1 MKNLKMKG
9 EMKLKVR
16 KRLKMLVALVLIFSI
31 LCADSNLSLYA
42 NDSQE
47 TEAMEESFAGQ
58 ADAQTVTEDAASE
71 EMVSEDA
78 VSEETVSE
86 EVESEE
92 ASAEETATEEADYF
106 EVDLN
111 ETAVADSGGITQRA
125 VGENYD
131 QVCTGGSGGK
141 HGGDNHNPTG
151 LPNQNVDKKTAKFYD
166 PNGNNMNKTMTE
178 QQWIDRYWS
187 KNKGEALGK
196 ETIADA
202 VIDPEDDC
210 YYANKLN
217 GFGEHVGKNQQYLKY
232 NVDWT
237 QRVEWKTQST
247 PKANKH
253 PTKPNTNYTGNYIY
267 TGYQSGWQNTLTIV
281 SNSKVEIGTRRRYYL
296 NPDVDR
302 RFLPILYDTTNHFG
316 MGFVTS
322 SEKNTYIFKL
332 REGGNISYRD
342 QFPAKMGKYTLEAQ
356 YNPDAELFRLPAI
369 ITKDI
374 EVYPKGYLTSFVM
387 GTEFDNAQPIKDNE
401 WHENQKPTPFDQET
415 EQVFG
420 TDLYLENSTNKIP
433 IPKYD
438 ENKYIFEG
446 WKVYEEYVDENDGFS
461 IKTSIRD
468 LQKDSDGTYSYV
480 ASQIGE
486 NATYV
491 LETVLFA
498 DLRIRK
504 TFEANVEIQTI
515 DGSAIVDDALNVK
528 TVKNN
533 TEQDVTIHE
542 YTKGIEDNTEFTA
555 SVKTNYGYEF
565 VGWSDPNSTDYK
577 KYGNGNFKPTV
588 EWNKQTEQNKKQSF
602 KANFK
607 AKPYRIVFE
616 GNGGQLPNGDNEHVQ
631 STTYY
636 KDTSLDVNKFVRDG
650 YTFLGWSRTKN
661 GSVEFQNSDIVN
673 NLPIR
678 SQGDNTSNSSLD
690 FPEEITLYAVW
701 QSPHATVSIED
712 SKDTI
717 WIEGYK
723 NKAIASGI
731 YTQGSNQ
738 NYTVYEVIRFY
749 LDIDTT
755 DNLDQSKLDKSKFY
769 VVWER
774 SKDGGKTYEKISPT
788 NTSGFFTKAF
798 SDNQWNGFRKAVFD
812 EEKQQWFVP
821 LFIRNNH
828 YPSKDSFYGTYRV
841 NVAYD
846 DPKATEK
853 VTSENDFYNESG
865 NTGWTTSNPVEVKVI
880 QTFETVVSI
889 PASVTLENKTESN
902 PDGTTK
908 EVIQST
914 HTSNKVTVNQIEH
927 SLTGK
932 TDYDWNTPNTTMNNT
947 TNGNTYWNSLYK
959 EYTRKKPFEVSIN
972 WDKTLSD
979 STSQYTI
986 PNIEMYSAANLGS
999 MTKDKPI
1006 ATGTKATF
1014 SYDGT
1019 EQNKTLFDFYLK
1031 GDKPANLP
1039 HGTTFK
1045 GVITFR
1051 FTNI

>member
-1 MKNLKMKG
+1 MSEQDVINRIWPKIG
-9 EMKLKVR
+9 EASNKQKLKDAV
-16 KRLKMLVALVLIFSI
+16 MDPSYDGCYYGNPINGYGQDVALHRGDKYVKYNSTW
-31 LCADSNLSLYA
+31 SNKISW
-42 NDSQE
+42 
-47 TEAMEESFAGQ
+47 
-58 ADAQTVTEDAASE
+58 
-71 EMVSEDA
+71 
-78 VSEETVSE
+78 
-86 EVESEE
+86 
-92 ASAEETATEEADYF
+92 
-106 EVDLN
+106 
-111 ETAVADSGGITQRA
+111 
-125 VGENYD
+125 
-131 QVCTGGSGGK
+131 GGST
-141 HGGDNHNPTG
+141 PSSIV
-151 LPNQNVDKKTAKFYD
+151 LNV
-166 PNGNNMNKTMTE
+166 
-178 QQWIDRYWS
+178 S
-187 KNKGEALGK
+187 
-196 ETIADA
+196 
-202 VIDPEDDC
+202 
-210 YYANKLN
+210 
-217 GFGEHVGKNQQYLKY
+217 
-232 NVDWT
+232 
-237 QRVEWKTQST
+237 
-247 PKANKH
+247 
-253 PTKPNTNYTGNYIY
+253 KPNTNYAGNYIY
-267 TGYQSGWQNTLTIV
+267 ESNNGWKNPFTIV
-281 SNSKVEIGTRRRYYL
+281 TRANVGLESKS
-296 NPDVDR
+296 
-302 RFLPILYDTTNHFG
+302 RFYVGATGQNRKLPGVFDYTNGIAQSTDTSKHI
-316 MGFVTS
+316 
-322 SEKNTYIFKL
+322 YIFKNKQG
-332 REGGNISYRD
+332 EIKFVNQYPSI
-342 QFPAKMGKYTLEAQ
+342 MGKYTLEVQ
-356 YNPDAELFRLPAI
+356 TQPIKELYRLPGTD
-369 ITKDI
+369 TK
-374 EVYPKGYLTSFVM
+374 EVEVLPKGYSVSFKRQI
-387 GTEFDNAQPIKDNE
+387 DKNANL
-401 WHENQKPTPFDQET
+401 ENLNIETDFEQKPTSFDAD
-415 EQVFG
+415 VKRIFNI
-420 TDLYLENSTNKIP
+420 DMYLESNNYTIP
-433 IPKYD
+433 KPKYD

-446 WKVYEEYVDENDGFS
+446 WEVREQHVKVVGTNTETYVE
-461 IKTSIRD
+461 TYD
-468 LQKDSDGTYSYV
+468 LNANQDGTYSYTPRAVGEHAVYLLNSEIV
-480 ASQIGE
+480 AKLRTRKTLTANVGISLVDGGKEVE
-486 NATYV
+486 NAINVTSTQKSVSDNNAEHTYT
-491 LETVLFA
+491 E
-498 DLRIRK
+498 
-504 TFEANVEIQTI
+504 EIT
-515 DGSAIVDDALNVK
+515 DDTQFITTLDSSYA
-528 TVKNN
+528 
-533 TEQDVTIHE
+533 
-542 YTKGIEDNTEFTA
+542 
-555 SVKTNYGYEF
+555 YEF
-565 VGWSDPNSTDYK
+565 LGWSDAGNNNYAQYGKSTT
-577 KYGNGNFKPTV
+577 FKPSIN
-588 EWNKQTEQNKKQSF
+588 WNSQTDQHKTQNYT
-602 KANFK
+602 ANYK
-607 AKPYRIVFE
+607 GKSYQIVFD
-616 GNGGQLPNGDNEHVQ
+616 GNGGTSSGQKTKTQD
-631 STTYY
+631 TTYY
-636 KDTSLDVNKFVRDG
+636 KDVNLDSNSFTRNG
-650 YTFLGWSRTKN
+650 YTFLGWSTNKN
-661 GSVEFQNSDIVN
+661 ATQPKYKDTEQVY
-673 NLPIR
+673 NLPIE
-678 SQGDNTSNSSLD
+678 GKNKADKY
-690 FPEEITLYAVW
+690 PEEITLYAVW
-701 QSPHATVSIED
+701 KSPHATVSIED

-853 VTSENDFYNESG
+853 VTSENDFYNGSG

-986 PNIEMYSAANLGS
+986 PNIEMYSAADLGS

-1031 GDKPANLP
+1031 GDKPNNLP
-1039 HGTTFK
+1039 YGTTFK